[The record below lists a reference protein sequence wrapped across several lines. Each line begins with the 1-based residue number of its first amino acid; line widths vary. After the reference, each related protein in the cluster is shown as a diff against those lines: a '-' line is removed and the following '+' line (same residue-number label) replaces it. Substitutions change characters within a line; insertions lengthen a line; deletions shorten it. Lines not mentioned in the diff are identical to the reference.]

1 MTYIER
7 DKRDHKLDPFGIQ
20 CDASRVNQTGF
31 QANPFFIRPKYG
43 CIKWAPFTFVKRGG
57 GEEKRLI
64 EISPPFHGREKTA
77 SYTTRLKR
85 VDKKKQAMIRNLT
98 ELQSSRGDALM
109 EWRLVEIILRERE
122 REREKVMS
130 HKSR

>member
-20 CDASRVNQTGF
+20 YDASRVNQTGF

-57 GEEKRLI
+57 RRKKINRN
-64 EISPPFHGREKTA
+64 ISLFSQGRKNSKLYNSFETSGQKEA
-77 SYTTRLKR
+77 SDDT
-85 VDKKKQAMIRNLT
+85 
-98 ELQSSRGDALM
+98 
-109 EWRLVEIILRERE
+109 
-122 REREKVMS
+122 
-130 HKSR
+130 

>member
-1 MTYIER
+1 MYKVGAVHFRE
-7 DKRDHKLDPFGIQ
+7 
-20 CDASRVNQTGF
+20 TG
-31 QANPFFIRPKYG
+31 
-43 CIKWAPFTFVKRGG
+43 RGRR
-57 GEEKRLI
+57 KKINRN
-64 EISPPFHGREKTA
+64 ISPFSQKGREKTA

>member
-57 GEEKRLI
+57 RRKKINRN
-64 EISPPFHGREKTA
+64 ISSFSQKGREKTA

-109 EWRLVEIILRERE
+109 EWRLVEIILREKE
-122 REREKVMS
+122 RRL
-130 HKSR
+130 